1 MDLTLKTQKSFF
13 EFLIDTK
20 RRKSANDPIEYRN
33 KTRNQII
40 EPKRRRTQHRRIYT
54 TKHKK
59 SQIFVKE
66 CLTKVTDKSSF
77 HTYPKECLTKIT
89 DKLVEEN
96 CSIGWWQSKPSCY
109 LAMVSPHA
117 PQKYAA
123 FVYALAIFQNWN
135 TYLVFLLNSTI
146 LIL

>member
-1 MDLTLKTQKSFF
+1 MTLLNTAIRREIKLSNQEDEQHNIVTFTRQNQRQNTRKTKS
-13 EFLIDTK
+13 
-20 RRKSANDPIEYRN
+20 
-33 KTRNQII
+33 
-40 EPKRRRTQHRRIYT
+40 
-54 TKHKK
+54 
-59 SQIFVKE
+59 FVKE
-66 CLTKVTDKSSF
+66 CLTKITDTSF

-109 LAMVSPHA
+109 LAKVSPHP